1 MSERERIGA
10 SLILSTF
17 MYLCLLSLSLS
28 LPLFAQKEDR
38 LGRFVLRSARFDRE
52 DSQIREAALAPARER
67 ALRKRERERKRE
79 KKEDASRERN
89 EAQWT

>member
-1 MSERERIGA
+1 MGENR
-10 SLILSTF
+10 SLSHPLDL

-28 LPLFAQKEDR
+28 LFIPKEDR
-38 LGRFVLRSARFDRE
+38 RLAAGRFVLRSARFDRE
-52 DSQIREAALAPARER
+52 DSQIREAALASARV
-67 ALRKRERERKRE
+67 LRERKREKE